1 MDYQDLGQLLGNYGE
16 FIGAIAVVLTLGYL
30 AVQVR
35 QNTHQIQI
43 NATSLEASTYQ
54 SLMAH
59 IIDLNR
65 GLAADPQLSEI
76 VVKAR
81 DGEIPV
87 GADMTRFVQHHMA
100 LLRYGDMAFHQY
112 EKGLLDEK
120 RLRSAFGPVRGQVAG
135 NEAAMQVFEWAVEQG
150 SFVDEYVDFC
160 RGDFSDFKSVG
171 PASDFVSRARRIGQQ
186 NHS

>member
-1 MDYQDLGQLLGNYGE
+1 MDHQAFAQLLGSYGE

-35 QNTHQIQI
+35 QNTHQIQS
-43 NATSLEASTYQ
+43 NAASVEASTYQ
-54 SLMAH
+54 SLMVQ
-59 IIDLNR
+59 IIELNR

-81 DGEIPV
+81 EGEIPD
-87 GADMTRFVQHHMA
+87 GSAMTRFVQYHMA

-112 EKGLLDEK
+112 EKGLMDEK
-120 RLRSAFGPVRGQVAG
+120 RLKSAFGPVRGQVGG

-160 RGDFSDFKSVG
+160 RREFEDFKSVG
-171 PASDFVSRARRIGQQ
+171 PASEFVNRVRRTGA
-186 NHS
+186 